1 MECTLAFPS
10 CMNLEIFLCHW
21 ICECD
26 VSCNYGWKHLLP
38 DFKAWPPSLPPCA
51 SVQCPAQ
58 PPWVPPAVP
67 QGQGH
72 QCHHAVIALVTPSPS
87 NRDNDNK
94 TVPHWWHH
102 CALEP
107 SCHSMQQEQCDVM
120 SMTATCPGLYH
131 YCSMTTMT
139 QMMKW
144 PCHHCMM
151 TTCPRS
157 CHHHNTTAT
166 MEMMATFWS
175 CPPLHLQVGPPPYLQ
190 CDIMTTTTT
199 TL

>member
-72 QCHHAVIALVTPSPS
+72 QCHHAVIALVTPPPS

-102 CALEP
+102 CVYGTTVPLSLLATPCNKNSVMWWAWQQHALG
-107 SCHSMQQEQCDVM
+107 CTTTVAWQQWLRWW
-120 SMTATCPGLYH
+120 SGHATIAWWQPAPGH
-131 YCSMTTMT
+131 
-139 QMMKW
+139 
-144 PCHHCMM
+144 
-151 TTCPRS
+151 
-157 CHHHNTTAT
+157 A
-166 MEMMATFWS
+166 
-175 CPPLHLQVGPPPYLQ
+175 
-190 CDIMTTTTT
+190 TTTTQQQQWKWWQHSGHAHHCT
-199 TL
+199 PR